1 MVQSQDDLDRSG
13 SDVESNPKTQ
23 GLIEGSIVAFD
34 HPCSVHQIIVP
45 DQATKSILS
54 WCSVL
59 VVESS
64 WSSFLLSKISKAHCF
79 LKLLGLSQN
88 GYGLVV

>member
-1 MVQSQDDLDRSG
+1 MAQSEDDQDRSG
-13 SDVESNPKTQ
+13 PDVGSNPKTQ

>member
-1 MVQSQDDLDRSG
+1 MTFSDKNFKDSG
-13 SDVESNPKTQ
+13 FGVKSNPTTQ
-23 GLIEGSIVAFD
+23 GLIVGSIVAFD

-64 WSSFLLSKISKAHCF
+64 WSSFLLSRISKAHCF
-79 LKLLGLSQN
+79 VKLLGLA
-88 GYGLVV
+88 